1 MAILSKIIITVA
13 LMQLLHSGYSI
24 YEFNE
29 INKRMGSAVI
39 GTNANLPLD
48 IKYEVYSAL
57 VLFILGVFCSFDK
70 ITYTP
75 FSSTHTKNTG
85 EYLQPIAMNKATTID
100 NLQEL
105 DPYGMV
111 NNTPYIVDIIAKRK
125 AYSEWEKSKNSKKK

>member
-1 MAILSKIIITVA
+1 
-13 LMQLLHSGYSI
+13 
-24 YEFNE
+24 
-29 INKRMGSAVI
+29 MGNTVI
-39 GTNANLPLD
+39 GTTANLPLD

-57 VLFILGVFCSFDK
+57 ALFVLGVFCSFDK

-75 FSSTHTKNTG
+75 LSSTRTKDTG

-125 AYSEWEKSKNSKKK
+125 AYSEWESKNSKKKINAKF